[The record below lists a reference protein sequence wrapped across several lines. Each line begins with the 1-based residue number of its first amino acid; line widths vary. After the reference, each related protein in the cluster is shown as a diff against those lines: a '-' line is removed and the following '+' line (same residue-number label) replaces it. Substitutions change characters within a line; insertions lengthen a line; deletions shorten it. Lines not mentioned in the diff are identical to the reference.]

1 VPFGQGVQKIPAR
14 GKRFIKTFLV
24 TFLLLQEK
32 IIMKNRIRRYC
43 TLFLLVCLISL
54 AVFQTKVVGQEQPGD
69 RMGRP
74 AFAQVRIEKLQ
85 QAAQILV
92 QLAVEPLPENL
103 TENEKM
109 EATNYIRWLIKSSRK
124 LDDLARRWQDAF
136 STSGMVKSLSV
147 SQKQMEEVNMS
158 FSPQYSALRDELSN
172 ELRQYA
178 MISDI
183 MKSSYDTA
191 QSSINN
197 LR

>member
-1 VPFGQGVQKIPAR
+1 
-14 GKRFIKTFLV
+14 
-24 TFLLLQEK
+24 
-32 IIMKNRIRRYC
+32 M
-43 TLFLLVCLISL
+43 
-54 AVFQTKVVGQEQPGD
+54 KVVGQEQPGHG
-69 RMGRP
+69 MGRQ

-85 QAAQILV
+85 QAAHILG

-103 TENEKM
+103 TENEKT
-109 EATNYIRWLIKSSRK
+109 EAMNYIRWLIKSSRK

-147 SQKQMEEVNMS
+147 SQKQIEEVNMS
-158 FSPQYSALRDELSN
+158 FSPQYSALQDELSN
-172 ELRQYA
+172 ELLQYA

-191 QSSINN
+191 QNSINS